1 MENELKQTDLPKKY
15 ETLNCAF
22 QRRDMGA
29 KKIECVLTESGSSNV
44 LFRVV
49 ERDACLID
57 ICPMYQNM
65 KMLKR
70 LSEREFSS

>member
-1 MENELKQTDLPKKY
+1 MSESDLPKSN
-15 ETLNCAF
+15 EPLNCAF

-57 ICPMYQNM
+57 ICPMYQTW
-65 KMLKR
+65 KK
-70 LSEREFSS
+70 E

>member
-1 MENELKQTDLPKKY
+1 MLESYLPKPN
-15 ETLNCAF
+15 EPLNCAF

-29 KKIECVLTESGSSNV
+29 VKIECALTESGSSNV

-57 ICPMYQNM
+57 ICPMFQAW
-65 KMLKR
+65 KR
-70 LSEREFSS
+70 R